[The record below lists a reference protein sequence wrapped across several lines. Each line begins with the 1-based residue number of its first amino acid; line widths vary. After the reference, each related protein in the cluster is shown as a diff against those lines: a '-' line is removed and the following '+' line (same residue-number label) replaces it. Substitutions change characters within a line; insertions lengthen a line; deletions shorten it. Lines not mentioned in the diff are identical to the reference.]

1 MVRDDVSMGFVRGR
15 GFTAPTADADQGRET
30 VRQFVIVSRGDG
42 PEPIVIRVYEN
53 GALVSEV
60 PMSALALA
68 HHAEQCVGAL
78 ASYVRG
84 AATAPKSA

>member
-1 MVRDDVSMGFVRGR
+1 MARDDVSMGFVRGR
-15 GFTAPTADADQGRET
+15 GFTAPAADADQGRET
-30 VRQFVIVSRGDG
+30 VRQFVIVTRGDG
-42 PEPIVIRVYEN
+42 PGPIVIRVYEN

-68 HHAEQCVGAL
+68 HHVEQCVGAL

-84 AATAPKSA
+84 AAAAPKSA